1 MVGKILTPPTLAVVV
16 PNRNDAVFLVQC
28 LNSLITQ
35 TTLPDQIIFVDDC
48 SSDDSNNIAVKLL
61 DGIPGVTLI
70 RSDQHIGTMAALNLG
85 LSKVKSDYVLFLSS
99 NDYLDN
105 KIVEAAKKSL
115 AKENKNI
122 GIWSAMVR
130 IEDPAK
136 RKKIHSSAKIS
147 SNTQYFE
154 SSQCILMLNLL
165 GNWFTGTTMFFNTDK
180 LKDIAGLNPKFKG
193 LADLFAAMILASNYG
208 AIFSPYDYGVMRIHS
223 GGLLSKTLIEID
235 GIFPGIVEAGVRL
248 SPNLFTKAYVKKMRL
263 RLEYAARVNSRNA
276 NINERARI
284 ALIRKNI
291 NLFISLIDFMRL
303 RPFDISPFLRFRLFP
318 AFIAYLNNGQKTDI

>member
-136 RKKIHSSAKIS
+136 RKK
-147 SNTQYFE
+147 NTFI
-154 SSQCILMLNLL
+154 C
-165 GNWFTGTTMFFNTDK
+165 
-180 LKDIAGLNPKFKG
+180 
-193 LADLFAAMILASNYG
+193 
-208 AIFSPYDYGVMRIHS
+208 
-223 GGLLSKTLIEID
+223 
-235 GIFPGIVEAGVRL
+235 
-248 SPNLFTKAYVKKMRL
+248 
-263 RLEYAARVNSRNA
+263 
-276 NINERARI
+276 
-284 ALIRKNI
+284 KN
-291 NLFISLIDFMRL
+291 F
-303 RPFDISPFLRFRLFP
+303 
-318 AFIAYLNNGQKTDI
+318 